1 MRVSGADASQS
12 GRVGAGERS
21 ALRET
26 INCVSRPSLPKG
38 CDRISCISWSPAALP
53 RGDGKDRSQ
62 PKRGLRRNP
71 APSRSSEAY
80 PARARDPHSHSTGIR
95 TITRPGSAQSL
106 DRDPHNH
113 STGIRTKHLSWIH
126 TTSHSHRAGSKLGPS
141 SGSSFRIQDALCIH
155 SVRAESRQS
164 PDPGGIQAGSG
175 RDPGG
180 IRAGSRRDP
189 GAIRAG
195 SGRNPGGIREGSEW
209 DPGMIRV
216 GPGRDPGGI
225 QEGSGRDLEEIWA

>member
-1 MRVSGADASQS
+1 MQVKVGEWARVRDPRFVKRSTASA
-12 GRVGAGERS
+12 VPAF
-21 ALRET
+21 
-26 INCVSRPSLPKG
+26 PKG
-38 CDRISCISWSPAALP
+38 ATASAASAGHLQPCPEGMGRIVHSPKEASDETL
-53 RGDGKDRSQ
+53 
-62 PKRGLRRNP
+62 LRRAAQKLILP
-71 APSRSSEAY
+71 ER
-80 PARARDPHSHSTGIR
+80 GIR
-95 TITRPGSAQSL
+95 TVTRPGSAQSL